1 MNTSF
6 YIGSIVGG
14 MLPVWILAL
23 LVKVTL
29 LRKMEGRWK
38 MPVAVAAGWIVSG
51 ALSAFGKADGGEIN
65 WALGYAITFQSAV
78 LVLAA
83 IPPIAL
89 VRRKVA
95 RWRKERRD
103 AANAKKETPEEEHL
117 YQTSPAG
124 AVRVSRRYG
133 RKGVRR
139 V

>member
-14 MLPVWILAL
+14 MFPVWILAL

-29 LRKMEGRWK
+29 LRKMDSRWK
-38 MPVAVAAGWIVSG
+38 MPVAVAAGWVVSG
-51 ALSAFGKADGGEIN
+51 ALSALGNADGGEIN
-65 WALGYAITFQSAV
+65 WALGYAITFPSAV

-83 IPPIAL
+83 IPPIAF
-89 VRRKVA
+89 VRHKVA
-95 RWRKERRD
+95 RWRNERRD
-103 AANAKKETPEEEHL
+103 AANTKKETPREEQM

>member
-83 IPPIAL
+83 IPP
-89 VRRKVA
+89 
-95 RWRKERRD
+95 
-103 AANAKKETPEEEHL
+103 N
-117 YQTSPAG
+117 
-124 AVRVSRRYG
+124 RVSSAQSG
-133 RKGVRR
+133 PLA
-139 V
+139 